1 MSKFI
6 WGLAAPFLFLF
17 CSCSSDT
24 WEGERSIDPRALVD
38 TGVVPQFEDARQI
51 SHARALGDCTRARPT
66 PIIKKTVFPNTA
78 FYLNEENLTATE
90 VVKMHNGDRLTITNS
105 GCEYLTLKF
114 RFETTRFAYDTT
126 NHEFWFRAGS
136 ELMKETLAGLDAPI
150 DLGRGVGALD
160 HFIEADR
167 QNDFKM
173 LSYNKDID
181 YGINEIRNI
190 VNVGS
195 VEKLN
200 GNKAAFTISFSV
212 GPL

>member
-6 WGLAAPFLFLF
+6 SGLAALFLFLF
-17 CSCSSDT
+17 CSCSNDA
-24 WEGERSIDPRALVD
+24 WEGERSNDPRALID
-38 TGVVPQFEDARQI
+38 TGLVPQFEDARQM
-51 SHARALGDCTRARPT
+51 SYAGALGDCTRGRPK
-66 PIIKKTVFPNTA
+66 PIIKKTIYPDTEFH
-78 FYLNEENLTATE
+78 LNEDSLTATE
-90 VVKMHNGDRLTITNS
+90 IVKMHNGDRLTITNA
-105 GCEYLTLKF
+105 GCEYVTLKF

-150 DLGRGVGALD
+150 DLERGVGALD
-160 HFIEADR
+160 HFIEADK
-167 QNDFKM
+167 QNDFKN

-190 VNVGS
+190 VNVES

-200 GNKAAFTISFSV
+200 DDKAAFTISFSV